1 MKKNIQYN
9 VGQWLPSDQEFYNKW
24 LKKVLK
30 EAESEENQKLLPPVQ
45 ALKNLIESDRYLYNI
60 TQMMF
65 DEIPE
70 KYVDTPM
77 GTSSKKL
84 SSNAFN
90 AQSYYSKSSR
100 I

>member
-45 ALKNLIESDRYLYNI
+45 ALKNLIESNRYLYNI

-77 GTSSKKL
+77 GTPQVRNYRQMLLMHSH
-84 SSNAFN
+84 
-90 AQSYYSKSSR
+90 
-100 I
+100 